1 MKNRYV
7 TLSVLVGLSL
17 YSLPQL
23 AAAQLMTRANTT
35 SRATAIHPEAQ
46 NDDSRSNRTRSL
58 KKALSEVERKY
69 RVNFAY
75 DDQLVDGHLADAEL
89 TGTTLEQT
97 LTKLLTGQG
106 LRFRKIKDNL
116 FVIQAAPAE
125 KPASAT
131 PLAGPATDRSG
142 PVRRSGGTADVVAA
156 QTTEAVVKR
165 ISGRVTDENN
175 QGLPGANVIE
185 KGTTNGATTDA
196 DGNFV
201 LNASDNATT
210 LTISSVGYTT
220 QDITIGGQTVI
231 NVKLVPDD
239 RTLNEVVVIGYQTVR
254 KKDLTGAT
262 DVISPTQ
269 SNRVTANSL
278 AESIQGLSPGVT
290 VRNTGLP
297 GQASSIQIRGVAS
310 FLNTDPLYIID
321 GMIADANPTINTN
334 DIESIQV
341 LKDASAAAI
350 YGSRAA
356 NGVIIIT
363 TKQGKEGPVKVS
375 FSAKYGAQSLY
386 RRWNVMEAPEFAA
399 LQRQQYQN
407 SGQPVPAS
415 VAGTPSVNTNW
426 QDQVLQTGSLQDY
439 NLTLSGGT
447 STSSYLVSG
456 SYFNNRGYVQGTGFD
471 RVSARVNTRSQIGRV
486 TVGENMVL
494 TNSNLQNPPPFINP
508 IYDMAYMLPVIPVQD
523 PRYISATNPEG
534 YGIGTIPDAVS
545 YAYNPVAAR
554 NLVTNNSNF
563 AKIVGNAYVDVKI
576 LEGLTYRFNAGL
588 EASFD
593 YTQNLRKLGCISTV
607 PPRCPA
613 Q

>member
-17 YSLPQL
+17 YSLPQS

-35 SRATAIHPEAQ
+35 SRGTTVHPDAQ
-46 NDDSRSNRTRSL
+46 NDDTRTNRTRSL

-75 DDQLVDGHLADAEL
+75 DDQLVDGRMADAEL
-89 TGTTLEQT
+89 TGSTLEQT
-97 LTKLLTGQG
+97 LTKLLTGKG

-116 FVIQAAPAE
+116 FVIQAAQPD
-125 KPASAT
+125 KPASGA
-131 PLAGPATDRSG
+131 PLASSATDRS
-142 PVRRSGGTADVVAA
+142 DVVAA
-156 QTTEAVVKR
+156 QATEAVVKR

-196 DGNFV
+196 EGNFV

-210 LTISSVGYTT
+210 LSISSVGYTT
-220 QDITIGGQTVI
+220 QDITIGDQAVI

-239 RTLNEVVVIGYQTVR
+239 RTLNEVVVIGYQTIR

-297 GQASSIQIRGVAS
+297 GQGSSIQIRGVAS
-310 FLNTDPLYIID
+310 FLNTEPLYIID

-386 RRWNVMEAPEFAA
+386 RRWDVMEAPEFAA

-426 QDQVLQTGSLQDY
+426 QDQVLQTG
-439 NLTLSGGT
+439 N
-447 STSSYLVSG
+447 
-456 SYFNNRGYVQGTGFD
+456 
-471 RVSARVNTRSQIGRV
+471 
-486 TVGENMVL
+486 
-494 TNSNLQNPPPFINP
+494 
-508 IYDMAYMLPVIPVQD
+508 
-523 PRYISATNPEG
+523 
-534 YGIGTIPDAVS
+534 
-545 YAYNPVAAR
+545 
-554 NLVTNNSNF
+554 
-563 AKIVGNAYVDVKI
+563 
-576 LEGLTYRFNAGL
+576 
-588 EASFD
+588 
-593 YTQNLRKLGCISTV
+593 
-607 PPRCPA
+607 
-613 Q
+613 